1 MRTANTQ
8 SDLAREELAFSDLKK
23 DLARLEMTDRPDRG
37 RRRKDQNIQWQEC
50 PAAAAVGQNLKR
62 SKYSRFCTQIAGR
75 LE

>member
-23 DLARLEMTDRPDRG
+23 DLARLEMTDRPDRS

-50 PAAAAVGQNLKR
+50 
-62 SKYSRFCTQIAGR
+62 
-75 LE
+75 